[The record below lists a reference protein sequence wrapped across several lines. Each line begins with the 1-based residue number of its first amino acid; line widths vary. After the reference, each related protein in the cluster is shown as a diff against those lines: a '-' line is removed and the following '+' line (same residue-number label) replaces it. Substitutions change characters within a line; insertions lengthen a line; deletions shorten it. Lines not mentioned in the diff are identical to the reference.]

1 MRLCFRK
8 QNKIKT
14 KAAAGR
20 KAVEYM
26 KQTEKRLP
34 ERGEG
39 LGRAASRDGRDVRP
53 SRRGAGPTGSNVGL
67 LTAHLMSRTEVLGN
81 RLALRVRDFNKH
93 TSGDPVAHGFSGT
106 LACRGRG
113 GWGLGAGS
121 LGMPPWRW
129 LGTV

>member
-1 MRLCFRK
+1 
-8 QNKIKT
+8 
-14 KAAAGR
+14 
-20 KAVEYM
+20 M

-81 RLALRVRDFNKH
+81 CLVLRVRDFNKH

-106 LACRGRG
+106 LACHWGGGGAGAGELALWECLRGGCWGQCRVASVAALVSVYSGTVAYGRG
-113 GWGLGAGS
+113 
-121 LGMPPWRW
+121 
-129 LGTV
+129 